1 MSSSSI
7 QGQCPHCGSR
17 SPQALLPA
25 AKSISSECYHAGA
38 VLKLDNVKSHTEQR
52 LVCSV
57 CEKTWEAAIV
67 PMSQMQ
73 RLLEAVNSLDDA
85 RRQIAMMRLIM
96 SKDQIDRAERSQ
108 QDIIKLRHAA

>member
-17 SPQALLPA
+17 SPQALLPTA
-25 AKSISSECYHAGA
+25 TLSSECYQAGD
-38 VLKLDNVKSHTEQR
+38 VLKLDNAKSHTEQR
-52 LVCSV
+52 LVCSA

-67 PMSQMQ
+67 PLSQMQ
-73 RLLEAVNSLDDA
+73 RLLEAVSSLDDA

-108 QDIIKLRHAA
+108 QDIIKLHHAA